1 MFWSQEKNDIES
13 NVRLDQRELCILPN
27 WRPMLAGSYKC
38 IYVFCIFAFYRMGYQ
53 YWQATTNPKDLRQ
66 IWDSGWF
73 FFIFLI
79 KLCLVEY
86 KSIVGINPP
95 SISAQWQCFI
105 GKVRLESASCINHIF
120 NNVLCVFSSWKTFWW
135 KIENVSIVLSSHS
148 GKTCWY
154 VFHTKGWAND
164 IFEEKHVAKKI
175 HLFRKYQK

>member
-1 MFWSQEKNDIES
+1 MYGWI
-13 NVRLDQRELCILPN
+13 REN
-27 WRPMLAGSYKC
+27 
-38 IYVFCIFAFYRMGYQ
+38 FAFYRTGDQ
-53 YWQATTNPKDLRQ
+53 CWQVATNVFVYFAYLPSTEWDINIGRRGQIQK
-66 IWDSGWF
+66 IWDKSEIQDDF
-73 FFIFLI
+73 FFIFFF

-86 KSIVGINPP
+86 KSTVGINPP
-95 SISAQWQCFI
+95 SISAQGQCFI
-105 GKVRLESASCINHIF
+105 GKVRLDFASCINHIF